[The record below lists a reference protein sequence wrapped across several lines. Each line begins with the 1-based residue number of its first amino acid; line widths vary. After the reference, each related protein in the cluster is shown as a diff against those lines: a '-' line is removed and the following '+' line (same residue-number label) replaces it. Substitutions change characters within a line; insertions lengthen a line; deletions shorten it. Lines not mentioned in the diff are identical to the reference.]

1 MRFDIE
7 IPTCSEGVFVPA
19 GYASPQQVVECVQLA
34 ERLGF
39 HGVWGSDF
47 IAVTPAAGVPAG
59 ERPNWYEPMVT
70 LAYAAAVTTRI
81 KLGTGLIVLPNRDPV
96 ILAKQ
101 VATLDRF
108 SNGRF
113 ALGVGIGA
121 WRQEL
126 AAIATW
132 RDRPHRGDMLSEFVE
147 VIRRLLDHDS
157 GQFSFDGNYT
167 SIRDV
172 ELQPKPLQSPLPI
185 YMPGR
190 NPASLD
196 RIARFG
202 DGLMV
207 LGTRAADQ
215 MEALSGVLESHG
227 RDISEIDVV
236 AEAELHLGVTHE
248 AAVASYRRTRL
259 GQLREATRRLDE
271 VLANNWIG
279 TAEQAAESI
288 NRLQEQGIDHVN
300 ALHVAADSLD
310 ERLELMHRFAEDV
323 MPLVGS

>member
-7 IPTCSEGVFVPA
+7 IPTCTEGVFVPA

-39 HGVWGSDF
+39 HGVWATDF
-47 IAVTPAAGVPAG
+47 ITVTPAAGVPPG

-70 LAYAAAVTTRI
+70 LAYAAAATTEIR
-81 KLGTGLIVLPNRDPV
+81 LGTGLIVLPNRDPV

-101 VATLDRF
+101 AATLDRL

-121 WRQEL
+121 WRDEL
-126 AAIATW
+126 AAVAAW
-132 RDRPHRGDMLSEFVE
+132 RDRPHRGAMLGEYIE
-147 VIRRLLDHDS
+147 VIRSLLDHDA
-157 GQFSFDGNYT
+157 GPFSFTGTYT
-167 SIRDV
+167 AIRDV
-172 ELQPKPLQSPLPI
+172 EIVPKPIQAPLPI

-190 NPASLD
+190 NPASLE

-207 LGTRAADQ
+207 LGTRAAEQ
-215 MEALSGVLESHG
+215 AAALSAVLESHG
-227 RDISEIDVV
+227 RDISEFDIV
-236 AEAELHLGVTHE
+236 AEAELHLGTTHE
-248 AAVASYRRTRL
+248 AAVASYRHTRL
-259 GQLREATRRLDE
+259 GQLREATGRLDE

-279 TAEQAAESI
+279 TAEEAAEAI
-288 NRLQEQGIDHVN
+288 NRLRNQGIDHVN
-300 ALHVAADSLD
+300 ALHVAADTLE
-310 ERLELMHRFAEDV
+310 ERFELMHRFAEEV
-323 MPLVGS
+323 MPLLR